1 MLAGELAV
9 QQMVRDDGADIRM
22 RQMTIAERTW
32 PDGEVGAVITAALT
46 ATRADLAGCVET
58 RFTDS
63 LFEGVT

>member
-58 RFTDS
+58 RFADS